1 VQAGAAYLA
10 ARVAAFIAAHG
21 TVCLCGDCVARILPK
36 RVRKTRRTVEPGWC
50 ESCGSHAPDV
60 FRLAL
65 SEYGRALRR
74 RTAPKASRTSDQA
87 NDGLPL
93 VTARCPICSGV
104 IDPHDAPGLVFRPD
118 GRVEHSRCPDPVCPW
133 CLQTVAPSQPK
144 LRSGRE
150 IFHRDCLRASW
161 SERAIAG
168 GSAGSAWTAIFDERC
183 GSRTPPTRETFDE
196 LRAVTRQIREEAIG
210 LRALARSVRS
220 QSRSAMRRYWN
231 TNGMR
236 TSPSGLA
243 VSASIDGSTSNGS
256 TSSSEVPRGP
266 TRST

>member
-1 VQAGAAYLA
+1 VHCTRRRLVFQEQAGAAYLA

-21 TVCLCGDCVARILPK
+21 TVRLCGDCIARTVTK
-36 RVRKTRRTVEPGWC
+36 RMRKTMSATESGWC
-50 ESCGSHAPDV
+50 ESCGAHATEV

-74 RTAPKASRTSDQA
+74 RMTPRSGRGADPASNS
-87 NDGLPL
+87 PP

-104 IDPHDAPGLVFRPD
+104 IDASDSPGLVFRPD

-133 CLQTVAPSQPK
+133 CLLTVAPSQPK

-168 GSAGSAWTAIFDERC
+168 GSAESFD
-183 GSRTPPTRETFDE
+183 P
-196 LRAVTRQIREEAIG
+196 
-210 LRALARSVRS
+210 
-220 QSRSAMRRYWN
+220 YWN
-231 TNGMR
+231 AKGSR
-236 TSPSGLA
+236 TSPS
-243 VSASIDGSTSNGS
+243 T
-256 TSSSEVPRGP
+256 
-266 TRST
+266 